1 MRGSVSAAALA
12 VLVVSSSFALAAG
25 APSQLYNKTITIS
38 WTSSGT
44 AKGADGR
51 VINFSNTNT
60 RTIYVSTAGRLF
72 VRFNL
77 NSNRRHSTGRSG
89 EAGPTDKVNADGNAR
104 DIHFEGN
111 RLVGT
116 AAFNSGGAR
125 QFVATFDSGFS
136 SCTASVVAG
145 KSGSGPMTMKGP
157 DGAMYSVDRME
168 STGATCSIQSG
179 NAFAN

>member
-1 MRGSVSAAALA
+1 MRGSTSAALA
-12 VLVVSSSFALAAG
+12 ALVFSAPAFAAG
-25 APSQLYNKTITIS
+25 APSQLYNKTITVS

-51 VINFSNTNT
+51 VINFNNSNV

-77 NSNRRHSTGRSG
+77 NVNRRPSVGRSG
-89 EAGPTDKVNADGNAR
+89 ESGPTDKTTSDGTAR

-111 RLVGT
+111 RLIGT
-116 AAFNSGGAR
+116 GAFHGGGAR
-125 QFVATFDSGFS
+125 QFVATFDPGFS
-136 SCTASVVAG
+136 SCTASVTAG
-145 KSGSGPMTMKGP
+145 KSGSGPMIVKGP